1 MANCRNC
8 GHELKPDLR
17 FLLELRHTGRSC
29 TGVFY
34 SGTGTRCSR
43 SGTFSAG
50 RIHAA
55 GANSANRNAV
65 YTRRI
70 CAGAIQSVNRCG
82 VYAGRICTATARR
95 TSTAYTGWLHS
106 ASTGR
111 IPAPGIRRTRA
122 GSKTAFIR

>member
-1 MANCRNC
+1 M
-8 GHELKPDLR
+8 
-17 FLLELRHTGRSC
+17 LELRHTGRSC

-43 SGTFSAG
+43 SGTFAAG

-111 IPAPGIRRTRA
+111 ICTTATIWRTCCVRTGRIPAPGIRRTRA
-122 GSKTAFIR
+122 GSKTAFIQ

>member
-43 SGTFSAG
+43 SGTFAAG
-50 RIHAA
+50 RIHA
-55 GANSANRNAV
+55 
-65 YTRRI
+65 
-70 CAGAIQSVNRCG
+70 AGAIQSVNRCG

>member
-17 FLLELRHTGRSC
+17 FCSNC
-29 TGVFY
+29 
-34 SGTGTRCSR
+34 GTQVEAVPESFTPVQEPVV
-43 SGTFSAG
+43 
-50 RIHAA
+50 A
-55 GANSANRNAV
+55 GAAPSLQGG
-65 YTRRI
+65 YTPPGQYNPSTG
-70 CAGAIQSVNRCG
+70 AGS
-82 VYAGRICTATARR
+82 ICTATARR